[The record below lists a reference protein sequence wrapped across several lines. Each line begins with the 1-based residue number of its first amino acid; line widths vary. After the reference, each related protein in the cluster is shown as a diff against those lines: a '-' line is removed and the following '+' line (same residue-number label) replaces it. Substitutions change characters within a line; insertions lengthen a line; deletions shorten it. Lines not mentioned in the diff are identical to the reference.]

1 MSITIGSSTIT
12 GLATGGLTDGIVNST
27 TLASGAVTAAKMAPG
42 YILNSTFI
50 DSHSSGTAVNST
62 SDVDVTSVTYTPVST
77 SSTIFVWVHA
87 NMWYGSTNSANGG
100 DAYGKLQ
107 VMGGSYASRTE
118 FYTNGRWAGN
128 YTGSGSKYK
137 HTHFN
142 SYGQFTNSDTSTKT
156 IYLVGWLAL
165 TQPTPVYFG
174 SDSGG
179 QLGFYIEEI
188 SR

>member
-1 MSITIGSSTIT
+1 MAITIGASTIT
-12 GLATGGLTDGIVNST
+12 GLATGGLTDSIVTST

-50 DSHSSGTAVNST
+50 DNHGSGTAVNST
-62 SDVDVTSVTYTPVST
+62 SDVDIISVTYTPVST

-87 NMWYGSTNSANGG
+87 NMWYGNQSSANGG
-100 DAYGKLQ
+100 DAYGRLQ
-107 VMGGSYASRTE
+107 VIGGSYASRTD

-128 YTGSGSKYK
+128 YNGAGSKYK

-142 SYGQFTNSDTSTKT
+142 SYGQFTNSDASTKT
-156 IYLVGWLAL
+156 IYLVGWLQSA
-165 TQPTPVYFG
+165 QPSAVYFG
-174 SDSGG
+174 SDGGG